1 MAPSDSS
8 RPRCLTF
15 PNSLCVSGTLLQLA
29 ILPVTSQVEFAGA
42 QYHSSSL
49 MIVLVVQGHH
59 VPEHYNP
66 AEFIADI
73 IAVDPSS
80 PAAEQASR

>member
-1 MAPSDSS
+1 M
-8 RPRCLTF
+8 T
-15 PNSLCVSGTLLQLA
+15 VLL
-29 ILPVTSQVEFAGA
+29 
-42 QYHSSSL
+42 
-49 MIVLVVQGHH
+49 VQGNH

-80 PAAEQASR
+80 PAAEQASRWGGPS

>member
-1 MAPSDSS
+1 
-8 RPRCLTF
+8 
-15 PNSLCVSGTLLQLA
+15 
-29 ILPVTSQVEFAGA
+29 
-42 QYHSSSL
+42 
-49 MIVLVVQGHH
+49 MIMNALQGHH

-80 PAAEQASR
+80 PAAEAASR